1 MLQFCV
7 LGSGSGGNA
16 TLVRKGETV
25 IMIDAGFSAMRLRE
39 KIRAAGVELESLS
52 AILVTHDHSDHTKGI
67 HQFIKKNP
75 VRVYTSP
82 QTSVLVKEKAPDVF
96 CTIFECGSA
105 FNIGGI
111 EITPLRTS
119 HDAAEPVCFKL
130 NTELSCFGYMTDTG
144 MVPSY
149 VEDCFSEL
157 DSIVIE
163 SNYDPD
169 LLAATPKRPWVL
181 KSRIASKYGHLS
193 NEQACEFLGKIAHGN
208 LKNVVLAHLSS
219 ESNTP
224 ELATRFMRA
233 KLDELSLTGTSLYCA
248 SQNESL
254 PWISVR

>member
-25 IMIDAGFSAMRLRE
+25 IMIDAGFSATRLRE
-39 KIRAAGVELESLS
+39 KIRAAGVELEALA
-52 AILVTHDHSDHTKGI
+52 AILVTHEHADHIKGI

-82 QTSVLVKEKAPDVF
+82 HTSVLVKEKAPDVL
-96 CTIFECGSA
+96 CTIFECGST

-119 HDAAEPVCFKL
+119 HDAAEAVCFRL
-130 NTELSCFGYMTDTG
+130 NSELSCFGYMTDTG
-144 MVPSY
+144 MTPPH
-149 VEDCFSEL
+149 VENHFREL
-157 DSIVIE
+157 DSVVIE

-169 LLAATPKRPWVL
+169 LLAATTKRPWPL
-181 KSRIASKYGHLS
+181 KARIASEFGHLS
-193 NEQACEFLGKIAHGN
+193 NEQACEFLEKIAHRN